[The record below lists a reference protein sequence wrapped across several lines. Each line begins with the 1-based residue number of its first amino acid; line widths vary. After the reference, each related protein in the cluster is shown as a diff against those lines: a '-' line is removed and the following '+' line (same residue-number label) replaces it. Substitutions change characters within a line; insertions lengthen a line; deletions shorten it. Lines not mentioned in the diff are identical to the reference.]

1 MNNPHLT
8 PWGILF
14 YLLAQSL
21 NPNNQLPL
29 LRIDDD
35 CLTGS
40 KVENFQPAA
49 FNGRERGDEIYYYF
63 NDQLGDTTGVSDDSG
78 GRLYGVRC
86 INLMVT

>member
-35 CLTGS
+35 CLTGG
-40 KVENFQPAA
+40 KAEGFKPAA
-49 FNGRERGDEIYYYF
+49 FNGHNGRERG
-63 NDQLGDTTGVSDDSG
+63 G
-78 GRLYGVRC
+78 
-86 INLMVT
+86 

>member
-49 FNGRERGDEIYYYF
+49 FNGRERG
-63 NDQLGDTTGVSDDSG
+63 G
-78 GRLYGVRC
+78 
-86 INLMVT
+86 